1 MPRGDGSGPNGQG
14 AMTGRGMGY
23 CAGYVVPGYGQGQGR
38 GMGLGMRRGFR
49 GRGWGYNAWA
59 NTPYGPM
66 VQAPVNQVPTPE
78 DEKAYL
84 KDQAKMMEEELKAIK
99 QRLSE
104 IK

>member
-14 AMTGRGMGY
+14 AMTGRGMGF
-23 CAGYVVPGYGQGQGR
+23 CAGYVTPGYGQGQGR

-49 GRGWGYNAWA
+49 GRGWGSNAWV
-59 NTPYGPM
+59 NTAYAPM
-66 VQAPVNQVPTPE
+66 MQAPVNQVPTPE